1 MIWIPSHVNISGNER
16 ADSLAKQSLC
26 KPIVNS
32 TSYLELE
39 EIFSIIKSH
48 IVNEWQSSY
57 DSEPKGHHYKYI
69 CPVVDTSIKFQDP
82 NRRKE
87 VQISRLRLGKVN
99 LNERL
104 FLMKKHDNGMCSLC
118 KNTENI
124 DHLLLKCRKENISG
138 ILREHCILYKEDFN
152 IKSLLGVGCLQ
163 SKVYMLV
170 RLIHKGKVV

>member
-1 MIWIPSHVNISGNER
+1 
-16 ADSLAKQSLC
+16 
-26 KPIVNS
+26 
-32 TSYLELE
+32 
-39 EIFSIIKSH
+39 
-48 IVNEWQSSY
+48 
-57 DSEPKGHHYKYI
+57 
-69 CPVVDTSIKFQDP
+69 
-82 NRRKE
+82 
-87 VQISRLRLGKVN
+87 
-99 LNERL
+99 
-104 FLMKKHDNGMCSLC
+104 MKKHDNGMCSLC